1 MKSEHK
7 AAIKSAA
14 PIGLIGASV
23 LVFIGNPAAWAILA
37 YSTYRVGRV
46 AYEEE
51 KIRARLRDAGRD
63 YDLFV

>member
-1 MKSEHK
+1 MEPAHK

-14 PIGLIGASV
+14 PFGLLGAGV
-23 LVFIGNPAAWAILA
+23 LAFIGNPAAWAILA

-51 KIRARLRDAGRD
+51 KLRARLRDAGRD